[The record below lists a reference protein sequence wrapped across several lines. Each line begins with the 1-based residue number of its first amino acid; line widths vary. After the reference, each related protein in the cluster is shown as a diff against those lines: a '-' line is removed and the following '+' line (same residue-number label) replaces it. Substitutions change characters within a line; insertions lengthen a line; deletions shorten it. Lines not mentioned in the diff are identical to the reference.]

1 MSPNVG
7 AGISVTNCRWARS
20 VCATV
25 LVAGALGVALS
36 AGPASGQNIQLPV
49 PAWPGNALEPA
60 AVEPRAD
67 TPLNRPRPDY
77 DPLGV
82 KMGGF
87 LVYPSLG
94 VAGTYDTNVFAT
106 QSGTK
111 SDFFLSAT
119 PGLSIK
125 SDWNQDAVQL
135 NVNGLIRRYAS
146 LSTEDTNNFSAE
158 FLGRYDIGYNQYVAI
173 DTIYALTHEDRSSP
187 NAAFGKNPTE
197 YHVTGADLTYVRQPG
212 QLGLRIDTTVTSYD
226 FNNTSSNTGATIVQD
241 FRDRIEYVIA
251 PRLTYEIIPGYN
263 AFLRI
268 VGNERQYFS
277 QDPDFAPGIKVRRNS
292 HGWEVN
298 AGTAISLSRIL
309 AAEVYVGFLQQF
321 YENPLLKSPSGISF
335 GGNLIWNVTPLTSVL
350 GSFSESVAE
359 TTLDPASS
367 SLETNVQLVVQHE
380 LLRNLVL
387 VGTVAYTRDE
397 YQGDPRRD
405 NTFGADL
412 GARYML
418 DRRWSATADLTYSQ
432 RDSNVAGGG
441 YQRFLGTVGAKLAF

>member
-1 MSPNVG
+1 M
-7 AGISVTNCRWARS
+7 
-20 VCATV
+20 
-25 LVAGALGVALS
+25 
-36 AGPASGQNIQLPV
+36 
-49 PAWPGNALEPA
+49 
-60 AVEPRAD
+60 EPRAD

-82 KMGGF
+82 RMGSF
-87 LVYPSLG
+87 LVFPSIG

-106 QSGTK
+106 EHDTK
-111 SDFFLSAT
+111 SDFIFST
-119 PGLSIK
+119 MPGLSIK

-135 NVNGLIRRYAS
+135 NVNGLVRKYAS
-146 LSTEDTNNFSAE
+146 LSTEDTNNFSVE
-158 FLGRYDIGYNQYVAI
+158 LLGRYDIGYSQYLAVDAL
-173 DTIYALTHEDRSSP
+173 YALTHEDRSSP
-187 NAAFGKNPTE
+187 NAVFGKNPTE

-212 QLGLRIDTTVTSYD
+212 KLGLRVDTTLTSYD
-226 FNNTSSNTGATIVQD
+226 YNNTASSTGATIVQD

-251 PRLTYEIIPGYN
+251 PRLTYEIVPGYN
-263 AFLRI
+263 AFLRLL
-268 VGNERQYFS
+268 GNERQYFS
-277 QDPDFAPGIKVRRNS
+277 QDPDFAPGTKVRRNS

-298 AGTAISLSRIL
+298 AGTAIALSRIL

-335 GGNLIWNVTPLTSVL
+335 GGNLIWNVTPLTSVV
-350 GSFSESVAE
+350 GSFSQSVAE

-367 SLETNVQLVVQHE
+367 SLETNVQLAVQHE

-412 GARYML
+412 GARYL
-418 DRRWSATADLTYSQ
+418 LNRQWSATADLTYSR
-432 RDSNVAGGG
+432 RDSNVVGGG
-441 YQRFLGTVGAKLAF
+441 YERFQGTAGVKLGF